1 MAIVVSRDAIDLGPD
16 LTEGS
21 YTVTPTK
28 EVPKYI
34 KVPATA
40 ATLAFEK
47 KACKNTASPNKE
59 RPNSSK
65 NMKTNP
71 LFEYFMTLKLR
82 TKIQRPLIIVT
93 IIK

>member
-1 MAIVVSRDAIDLGPD
+1 LLQPLLIAIVVSREAIDLGPD

-21 YTVTPTK
+21 CTVTPTK

-34 KVPATA
+34 KVPAIA

-47 KACKNTASPNKE
+47 KACKKTARPNKE

-65 NMKTNP
+65 KMKTSP
-71 LFEYFMTLKLR
+71 LFEY
-82 TKIQRPLIIVT
+82 
-93 IIK
+93 